1 MRLCAI
7 IHFKVSL
14 AFEFA
19 LRAVHVA
26 IFKMLV
32 EIYLPW
38 WSRVAIAVPVLLI
51 RMMNA
56 SMMLHVLRGV

>member
-19 LRAVHVA
+19 LRATRVA
-26 IFKMLV
+26 LVKMLV

-38 WSRVAIAVPVLLI
+38 WSRIIVAVPVLLI
-51 RMMNA
+51 CMMNA
-56 SMMLHVLRGV
+56 SMMLHVLGL